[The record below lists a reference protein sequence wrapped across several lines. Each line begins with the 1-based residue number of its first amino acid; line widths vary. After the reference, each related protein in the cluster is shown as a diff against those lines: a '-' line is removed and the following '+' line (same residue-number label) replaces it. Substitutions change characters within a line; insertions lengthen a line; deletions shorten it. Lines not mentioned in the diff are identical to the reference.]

1 MPYFAATPV
10 PAMMA
15 TGVARPSAH
24 GQAITSTATARIN
37 ATSSGWPASIQPTTV
52 ASATT
57 KTTGTNTALTWSTRR
72 CIGAFA
78 ACASSTRRMMCD
90 STVCVP
96 TAVKRTSTRPSPLM
110 LPPWTRAPTFLLT
123 GMDSPVS
130 MDSSAWVWPSLTKPS
145 AAKRSPALTT
155 TTSPTSSSDTGT
167 STSPSG
173 PIQCAR
179 AGRKACKARMAEVV
193 WRLARTSSHLPSS
206 TSVITRAEPSKYKC
220 TIAPCGAR
228 SHSHTD
234 KAQPAVVP
242 SATSKSILPLAAHTA
257 CHAAL

>member
-1 MPYFAATPV
+1 
-10 PAMMA
+10 
-15 TGVARPSAH
+15 
-24 GQAITSTATARIN
+24 
-37 ATSSGWPASIQPTTV
+37 
-52 ASATT
+52 
-57 KTTGTNTALTWSTRR
+57 
-72 CIGAFA
+72 
-78 ACASSTRRMMCD
+78 MCD

-110 LPPWTRAPTFLLT
+110 LPPWTRAPRSLVT

-130 MDSSAWVWPSLTKPS
+130 MDSSAWVCPSLTRPS

-155 TTSPTSSSDTGT
+155 TTSPTKSSDTGT

-179 AGRKACKARMAEVV
+179 AGRKACSARMAEVV
-193 WRLARTSSHLPSS
+193 WRLARTSNHLPKS

-220 TIAPCGAR
+220 TMAPSGAR
-228 SHSHTD
+228 SHNQTD

-242 SATSKSILPLAAHTA
+242 SATNKSIFPLAARSA
-257 CHAAL
+257 CQAAR